1 MTYADG
7 NGMVK
12 VEILFDVVCFKRR
25 DSFASVISCSH

>member
-7 NGMVK
+7 NGMVR

-25 DSFASVISCSH
+25 DGFTSVFSSSH